1 MEKRRI
7 KIFDSTLRDGAQAQ
21 GISFSVEDKLRI
33 VKKLDELGVDY
44 VEAGNPGSNQKDQEF
59 FDKAINMKFKHLRL
73 AAFGSTRR
81 KNCKVEDD
89 QNVLALLNANT
100 EAVVIFGKAWDFHVA
115 EVLKTTN
122 EENAKMIS
130 DTISFFKNKKK
141 EVIFDAEHFFDGY
154 KANSDF
160 ALEMCGVAAKAGAST
175 ITLCD
180 TNGGTLPQELYEITK
195 KVVSFVN
202 NLELEHSCEVGIH
215 CHNDAGVAVAN
226 SLMAVDAG
234 ATHVQGTFNGFGERC
249 GNANLA
255 TIIGD
260 LQLKQNYLCIPPQN
274 MVLLMECS
282 LFIDEVAN
290 IQPDI
295 RAPYVGKCSF
305 VHKGGMHIDG
315 VNKNPLT
322 FEHIDPSL
330 VGNER
335 RFLISEQAGRG
346 LILKK
351 IQRID
356 STLDKSDEKTIAI
369 IDELKRLESIGYQ
382 FEGAEAS
389 FQLRTLKLLNR
400 FKPHFNL
407 IYFRVNVNEPY
418 IEKGFSSTAVIKIK
432 VDEKDEIMAAEGD
445 GPVNAL
451 DMALRKV
458 ISSFYPQIQAMQLTD
473 YKVRVI
479 GDNVDSA
486 SKVRVLIESTDG
498 NTVWSTVGVANDIV
512 EASWIALVD
521 AIEYYLYLC
530 ETTT

>member
-1 MEKRRI
+1 M
-7 KIFDSTLRDGAQAQ
+7 RDGAQAQ
-21 GISFSVEDKLRI
+21 GISFSLEDKLRI

-44 VEAGNPGSNQKDQEF
+44 VEAGNPGSNKKDQEF
-59 FDKAINMKFKHLRL
+59 FDKAVNMEFKHLKL

-81 KNCKVEDD
+81 KNIKVQED
-89 QNVLALLNANT
+89 QNVLALLNAKT
-100 EAVVIFGKAWDFHVA
+100 PTVVIFGKTWDFHVS

-122 EENAKMIS
+122 EENQAMIS
-130 DTISFFKNKKK
+130 DTVSFFKQLGK

-154 KANSDF
+154 KANKEF
-160 ALEMCGVAAKAGAST
+160 ALNMCKAAVSAGAT
-175 ITLCD
+175 TVVLCD
-180 TNGGTLPQELYEITK
+180 TNGGTLPNELYAITK
-195 KVVSFVN
+195 EVVAAMASLNVQGG
-202 NLELEHSCEVGIH
+202 CEVGIH
-215 CHNDAGVAVAN
+215 CHNDSGVGVAN
-226 SLMAVDAG
+226 SIMAVEAG

-249 GNANLA
+249 GNANLS
-255 TIIGD
+255 TIIGN
-260 LQLKQNYLCIPPQN
+260 LQLKQNCICIPPQN
-274 MVLLMECS
+274 MGLLTETS
-282 LFIDEVAN
+282 FFIDEVAN

-295 RAPYVGKCSF
+295 RAPYVGKCAF

-315 VNKNPLT
+315 VNKNPHT

-351 IQRID
+351 IQKID
-356 STLDKSDEKTIAI
+356 STLVKEDPKTIAI
-369 IDELKRLESIGYQ
+369 IDELKNLESQGYQ
-382 FEGAEAS
+382 FESAEAS

-400 FKPHFNL
+400 FKPHFDL

-432 VDEKDEIMAAEGD
+432 VDDKDEIMAAEGD

-479 GDNVDSA
+479 GDHVDSA
-486 SKVRVLIESTDG
+486 SKVRVLIESTDS
-498 NTVWSTVGVANDIV
+498 NRVWSTVGVANDIV

-521 AIEYYLYLC
+521 AIEYYLYIC
-530 ETTT
+530 EQAATK

>member
-1 MEKRRI
+1 M
-7 KIFDSTLRDGAQAQ
+7 RDGAQAQ
-21 GISFSVEDKLRI
+21 GISFSLEDKLRI

-44 VEAGNPGSNQKDQEF
+44 VEAGNPGSNKKDQEF
-59 FDKAINMKFKHLRL
+59 FDKAVNMEFKHLKL

-81 KNCKVEDD
+81 KNIKVQED
-89 QNVLALLNANT
+89 QNVLALLNAKT
-100 EAVVIFGKAWDFHVA
+100 PTVVIFGKTWDFHVS

-122 EENAKMIS
+122 EENQAMIS
-130 DTISFFKNKKK
+130 DTVSFFKQLGK

-154 KANSDF
+154 KANKEF
-160 ALEMCGVAAKAGAST
+160 ALNMCKAAVSAGAT
-175 ITLCD
+175 TVVLCD
-180 TNGGTLPQELYEITK
+180 TNGGTLPNELYAITK
-195 KVVSFVN
+195 EVVAAMASLNVQGG
-202 NLELEHSCEVGIH
+202 CEVGIH
-215 CHNDAGVAVAN
+215 CHNDSGVGVAN
-226 SLMAVDAG
+226 SIMAVEAG

-249 GNANLA
+249 GNANLS
-255 TIIGD
+255 TIIGN
-260 LQLKQNYLCIPPQN
+260 LQLKQNCICIPPQN
-274 MVLLMECS
+274 MGLLTETS
-282 LFIDEVAN
+282 FFIDEVAN

-295 RAPYVGKCSF
+295 RAPYVGKCAF

-315 VNKNPLT
+315 VNKNPHT

-351 IQRID
+351 IQKID
-356 STLDKSDEKTIAI
+356 STLVKEDPKTIAI
-369 IDELKRLESIGYQ
+369 IDELKNLESQGYQ
-382 FEGAEAS
+382 FESAEAS

-400 FKPHFNL
+400 FKPHFDL

-432 VDEKDEIMAAEGD
+432 VDDKDEIMAAEGD

-479 GDNVDSA
+479 GDHVDSA
-486 SKVRVLIESTDG
+486 YKVRVLIESTDS
-498 NTVWSTVGVANDIV
+498 NRVWSTVGVANDIV

-521 AIEYYLYLC
+521 AIEYYLYIC
-530 ETTT
+530 EQAATK